1 MEIKMNIKDI
11 EAFICN
17 GFDNTKEVIM
27 GVFGKS
33 ADAFNDYDVVVNVTE
48 HGKGPDQEPTGSRA
62 YHRKY
67 RINLGNLVLVVLG
80 VVAAIAVAVG
90 IYSLV
95 DNGKD

>member
-1 MEIKMNIKDI
+1 MNAKEIGTYIG
-11 EAFICN
+11 N
-17 GFDNTKEVIM
+17 GFDKAKEVILAA
-27 GVFGKS
+27 FGKS
-33 ADAFNDYDVVVNVTE
+33 ADAYNDYDVVVNVTE